1 MKDTTQ
7 IGELYPS
14 SGFGISGSNSY
25 KTTSTPLQAKPQVSK
40 LRTGEII
47 QGTILESY
55 PEQTALVRLPI
66 GDLRAVLTGKLNK
79 GDTLFFKV
87 MQTSPGLVLR
97 VYSLN
102 SVVNGEVLS
111 PDTILR
117 ILNLPITPLSLRLAE
132 YLSNRNLI
140 LQDEAATMLRC
151 LIKIHPDLV
160 EETDIDTTF
169 SALSIINSLGVEPN
183 EKLIRKLLPALKNSR
198 QLDGLLTKLLE
209 AIASGDT
216 SSNNAAAEQIYRLD
230 ETHPAHSK
238 ILLLLPT
245 ISSFRGSPTFNAIDE
260 CLRSLS
266 VSYLH
271 ASYAKQLLNA
281 FESVLYSSHLLN
293 FLSEIFGTNQYYFA
307 LIIYRGRILL
317 RRIINDRKNEHK
329 RKKNN
334 RLLGKE
340 FNIDLFID
348 DEDIDENYA
357 IEPQQAQ
364 LLEEYSKAVKLS
376 VAKRD
381 NDYKKLMDG
390 FFGKGI
396 IDIPEEP
403 LGRTRQG
410 VSVVV

>member
-1 MKDTTQ
+1 
-7 IGELYPS
+7 
-14 SGFGISGSNSY
+14 
-25 KTTSTPLQAKPQVSK
+25 
-40 LRTGEII
+40 
-47 QGTILESY
+47 
-55 PEQTALVRLPI
+55 
-66 GDLRAVLTGKLNK
+66 
-79 GDTLFFKV
+79 
-87 MQTSPGLVLR
+87 
-97 VYSLN
+97 
-102 SVVNGEVLS
+102 
-111 PDTILR
+111 
-117 ILNLPITPLSLRLAE
+117 
-132 YLSNRNLI
+132 
-140 LQDEAATMLRC
+140 
-151 LIKIHPDLV
+151 LV